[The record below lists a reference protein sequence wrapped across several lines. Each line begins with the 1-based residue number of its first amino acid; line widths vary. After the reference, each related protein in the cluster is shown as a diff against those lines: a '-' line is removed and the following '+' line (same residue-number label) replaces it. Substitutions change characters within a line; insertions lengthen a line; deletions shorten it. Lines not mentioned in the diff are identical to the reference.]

1 MRIDVLTIFPEVFPG
16 PLGVGIVGRGL
27 QAGLVELRALDLRE
41 HAPGRH
47 RQVDDVPFGGGAGMV
62 LKPEPLIHAVRVA
75 RSEDPGVRCIL
86 MSPQG
91 RRLTQEVAAELASD
105 HHLLLVCGRYQGVDE
120 RARQEIGEELSAG
133 DFVLSGGE
141 LAAMLVIEAVARLL
155 PGVVGS
161 PASLQ
166 GETFSEL
173 GFEPPLYTRPADFE
187 GRSVPE
193 VLLSGNHAAIER
205 WRSEQSEELRR
216 HRTLTTDP
224 PQATVSHQPATPSRQ
239 AGDHAGAISRAQEE
253 TLR

>member
-1 MRIDVLTIFPEVFPG
+1 MHIDVLTIFPEVFPG
-16 PLGVGIVGRGL
+16 PLGVGVVGRAL
-27 QAGLVELRALDLRE
+27 QGGVLELRARDLRD

-62 LKPEPLIHAVRVA
+62 LKPEPLIHAVREA
-75 RSEDPGVRCIL
+75 RSQDPGVRCIL

-91 RRLTQEVAAELASD
+91 RRFTQEVAAELAAQE
-105 HHLLLVCGRYQGVDE
+105 HLLLVCGRYQGVDE
-120 RARQEIGEELSAG
+120 RARREIGEELSAG

-141 LAAMLVIEAVARLL
+141 LAAMIVIEAVARLL

-161 PASLQ
+161 PASLL

-205 WRSEQSEELRR
+205 WRHEQSEELRR
-216 HRTLTTDP
+216 RRTRTTDR
-224 PQATVSHQPATPSRQ
+224 PQATTSDQPATPNHH
-239 AGDHAGAISRAQEE
+239 AGDQAGAISRAQEE
-253 TLR
+253 RLR

>member
-16 PLGVGIVGRGL
+16 PLAVGVVGRALQRGL
-27 QAGLVELRALDLRE
+27 LEVRALDLRD
-41 HAPGRH
+41 HASGRH
-47 RQVDDVPFGGGAGMV
+47 RQVDDVQFGGGAGMV
-62 LKPEPLIHAVRVA
+62 LMPVPLIHAVREA
-75 RSEDPGVRCIL
+75 RAEAPGVRCIL

-91 RRLTQEVAAELASD
+91 RRLTQAVAAELAAEA
-105 HHLLLVCGRYQGVDE
+105 HLLLVCGRYQGVDE
-120 RARQEIGEELSAG
+120 RAREEIGEELSAG

-141 LAAMLVIEAVARLL
+141 VAAMLVVEAVARLL

-187 GRSVPE
+187 GRTVPE

-205 WRSEQSEELRR
+205 WRRDRSEALRHHGQSAAVRR
-216 HRTLTTDP
+216 PITSAH
-224 PQATVSHQPATPSRQ
+224 PSENPSLD
-239 AGDHAGAISRAQEE
+239 AGEYAGVRPRAQEE